1 MKEDSGPESKNGDVP
16 GVSGLGPIANHQL
29 SQVINR
35 YNRYNFIKTE
45 SDLQPSKITFK
56 EECVDLG
63 VDTIDSEVI
72 NIDSTIT
79 KLVGK
84 DALRYKVS
92 AKVRYI
98 LNICRTISAASCL
111 PRTSAYRYGSSLY
124 EIFYLTDVA
133 PFIYFAPFL
142 LTLKNVICIR
152 SFL

>member
-1 MKEDSGPESKNGDVP
+1 MCGMYDTFVVILLILLIYEINAATICSVYEVYVKEEGPESKNSDVP
-16 GVSGLGPIANHQL
+16 GVSGLGLVANHQL

-35 YNRYNFIKTE
+35 YNSFIKTE

-63 VDTIDSEVI
+63 VDSIDSEVI

-92 AKVRYI
+92 AKVRY
-98 LNICRTISAASCL
+98 LK
-111 PRTSAYRYGSSLY
+111 
-124 EIFYLTDVA
+124 YLSN
-133 PFIYFAPFL
+133 Y
-142 LTLKNVICIR
+142 
-152 SFL
+152 